1 MYNKRVFISIVIPT
15 FNRSHYLIKIL
26 NNLRSNF
33 LNFKNFE
40 VLICDSYSK
49 DNTQIK
55 LDVFKKNNFFFPI
68 SYFNIAQ
75 NNNALK
81 RNICIS
87 KAKGKYIILL
97 DDDSILF
104 III

>member
-1 MYNKRVFISIVIPT
+1 MHNKSVFISIIIPT

-33 LNFKNFE
+33 INFKNFE

-55 LDVFKKNNFFFPI
+55 LDVFKHLP
-68 SYFNIAQ
+68 SE
-75 NNNALK
+75 LV
-81 RNICIS
+81 S
-87 KAKGKYIILL
+87 
-97 DDDSILF
+97 
-104 III
+104 